1 MTAFEYVL
9 PLVSVLAGLALAD
22 VAVSLH
28 RLLRARR
35 RVRWDALPL
44 ACAVLAALNLW
55 WGLFNSQETP
65 FYQTLGGFLPLAA
78 LLVVLFLLNAAALP
92 DAVPD
97 EGLDLRAFYDAN
109 GPYFWSLYAVVV
121 VLSIANNVGGRA
133 ALGLSVDVLSY
144 GPNLVLIAL
153 FVALAR
159 FRHRALHGVAVV
171 ALLALFLAQWA
182 SMSVGAV

>member
-1 MTAFEYVL
+1 M
-9 PLVSVLAGLALAD
+9 
-22 VAVSLH
+22 
-28 RLLRARR
+28 
-35 RVRWDALPL
+35 
-44 ACAVLAALNLW
+44 
-55 WGLFNSQETP
+55 
-65 FYQTLGGFLPLAA
+65 
-78 LLVVLFLLNAAALP
+78 
-92 DAVPD
+92 
-97 EGLDLRAFYDAN
+97 DLRAFYDAN

-121 VLSIANNVGGRA
+121 ALSIANNVGGRA

-171 ALLALFLAQWA
+171 VLLALFLAQWA